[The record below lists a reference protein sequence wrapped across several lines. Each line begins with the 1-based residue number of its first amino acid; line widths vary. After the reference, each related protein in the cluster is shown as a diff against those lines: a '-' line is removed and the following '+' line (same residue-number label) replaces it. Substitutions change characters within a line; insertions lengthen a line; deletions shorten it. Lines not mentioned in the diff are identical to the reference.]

1 MASTFCALA
10 TTMPTASST
19 IPVECLPIPAAKH
32 VRKTK
37 FIPAAKQIPIHKTSI
52 LESGVAYETADGGET
67 LLGSKD
73 LASMLS
79 TCV

>member
-19 IPVECLPIPAAKH
+19 IPVECLP
-32 VRKTK
+32 
-37 FIPAAKQIPIHKTSI
+37 IPAAKQIPIHKTSI